1 MIMSEEYNCVPLM
14 AMVELKGIPRMKRA
28 IQKIKKI
35 TVGVIMA
42 RRC

>member
-1 MIMSEEYNCVPLM
+1 MVKSEESNCMPLM
-14 AMVELKGIPRMKRA
+14 AIVELKGIPRMRRA
-28 IQKIKKI
+28 IKKIKKV

>member
-1 MIMSEEYNCVPLM
+1 MIKCEEYNYLPLM
-14 AMVELKGIPRMKRA
+14 AIVELKGIPNMKRA
-28 IQKIKKI
+28 IQKIKKV